1 MKSRLICAIVLLA
14 AGIQGAFAQQATG
27 ASLNSNVFEQV
38 RYADQFQWSQKPA
51 GAISVG
57 VNTVT
62 INSIRGISEVSV
74 EPGLLGTYH
83 VIHKLRISGS
93 GKPEIVTLTGTT
105 CTGSSS
111 GTCKITF
118 TATSAHAEGYTIGT
132 ATAGFQ
138 EANVDCFGQYNGT
151 NPTTTCVIKGS
162 PYTVNGHFIFYATFN
177 LQNISGSGGNVILSC
192 EGATLEDGVSGA
204 AMILYGGGSW
214 IGPEHGTIRDCH
226 FAAYPGIGRAGN
238 GTQIYVWDKGQNL
251 AMRNNTF
258 NGYINPNDVLDT
270 MIQVS
275 ADQGFVLDHNDFN
288 DSPVKCDTAWCGPL
302 VYGDASHGAAIGN
315 ISNNNFSTGTGSA
328 IDWVSGNGLTLSS
341 NVFQNW
347 NKYPWRYSAGYQTVT
362 DNGGN
367 YYEGNP
373 RAINP
378 DFGVPNYGA
387 HTGRQVG
394 ISGSVVE
401 YHANT
406 DRGAALG
413 VLRFTTTG
421 KNLYSYYI
429 VGNDGSGHSTRPLF
443 IGDAATDGTTTFVI
457 RYLKFN
463 AATYDVLR
471 AGPKTQDGTDAAPW
485 GTGNWA
491 VATGQVCTANPCA
504 FTETFAPPK
513 TYTVRSEFQSST
525 YTPKIDYWPVPLF
538 LNNAGIGPAVY
549 IGPGIDGFVSTSSQ
563 SGYFA
568 YYDAIFTS
576 EPSSGGAV
584 TGMHILHLNPLEAGG
599 GPNANPGALILNPD
613 GQTVGMF
620 NRKGRINM
628 PSLSQTNRNYL
639 NLHDNMLYQ
648 TFDSAS
654 AKTLA
659 TPGHQPLLD
668 GDDCGMGYDKNAS
681 YLAFMCGNPISFYVN
696 HKFDSGASKIFQI
709 LSTGLLINKGISP
722 SSGSGYQAIRTVA
735 GCATTTSSGAT
746 CTTTVTWTSAFADAN
761 YTPHCDGLEIASG
774 VPLNGGIAAK
784 TAASVTFQTVAA
796 TAKAAQFK
804 NVVCSAIHD

>member
-1 MKSRLICAIVLLA
+1 MKYRLILTILLI
-14 AGIQGAFAQQATG
+14 GPGTQLFSAQTATD

-38 RYADQFQWSQKPA
+38 RYADQFQWSQTPA

-62 INSIRGISEVSV
+62 IDSIRGISAVSV
-74 EPGLLGTYH
+74 EPGLLGKYH
-83 VIHKLRISGS
+83 LIHKLRISGS
-93 GKPEIVTLTGTT
+93 GKPEVVTLTATT

-111 GTCKITF
+111 GTCTVTF
-118 TATSAHAEGYTIGT
+118 AAANAHAEGYTLST

-138 EANVDCFGQYNGT
+138 EANVDCFGQFNGT

-162 PYTVNGHFIFYATFN
+162 PYTVNGHFIFYGTFN
-177 LQNISGSGGNVILSC
+177 LQNIGGSGGNVILSC
-192 EGATLEDGVSGA
+192 EGATLEDDVSGA

-226 FAAYPGIGRAGN
+226 FAPYPGVGRAAN
-238 GTQIYVWDKGQNL
+238 GTQIYAWDKGQNL

-258 NGYINPNDVLDT
+258 NGFINPRDVVDT
-270 MIQVS
+270 MIQIS
-275 ADQGFVLDHNDFN
+275 GDQGFVLDHNDFN
-288 DSPVKCDTAWCGPL
+288 GSPVKCDAIWCGPL
-302 VYGDASHGAAIGN
+302 IYGDGTDGAAIGN
-315 ISNNNFSTGTGSA
+315 ISNNVFSSLAGSD
-328 IDWVSGNGLTLSS
+328 IDWLSGNGLTLSN

-347 NKYPWRYSAGYQTVT
+347 IKYPWRYRAGYQTVT

-367 YYEGNP
+367 YYEGNS

-378 DFGVPNYGA
+378 DFGVPNYAA

-394 ISGSVVE
+394 VSGSVVE
-401 YHANT
+401 YHAST
-406 DRGAALG
+406 DRGTALG
-413 VLRFTTTG
+413 VLRFTNTG
-421 KNLYSYYI
+421 KDIYSYYI
-429 VGNDGSGHSTRPLF
+429 VGNDDSGHSTRPLF
-443 IGDAATDGTTTFVI
+443 IGDAATDGKTSFTI
-457 RYLKFN
+457 RYLKFG

-471 AGPKTQDGTDAAPW
+471 AGPKAQDGTDAAPW

-491 VATGQVCTANPCA
+491 VATGQVCSANPCT
-504 FTETFAPPK
+504 FTETFTGPK
-513 TYTVRSEFQSST
+513 TYTVMSEFQASS
-525 YTPKIDYWPVPLF
+525 YAPAIEYWPVPLF
-538 LNNAGIGPAVY
+538 LNNVGPGPAVY
-549 IGPGIDGFVSTSSQ
+549 IGPAVDGFVSTSSQ
-563 SGYFA
+563 SGYFS

-576 EPSSGGAV
+576 EAGSRGAV
-584 TGMHILHLNPLEAGG
+584 TGMHILHLAPLQAGG
-599 GPNANPGALILNPD
+599 GSNANPGAFILNPD
-613 GQTVGMF
+613 AQTVGMS

-628 PSLSQTNRNYL
+628 PSLSQTNKMYV
-639 NLHDNMLYQ
+639 NLHDNLLYQ

-668 GDDCGMGYDKNAS
+668 AGDCGMGYDKNAS

-696 HKFDSGASKIFQI
+696 HKFDSGTSKVLQI

-722 SSGSGYQAIRTVA
+722 SSGSGYQAVRTVA
-735 GCATTTSSGAT
+735 GCQTAASAGAT

-804 NVVCSAIHD
+804 NIVCSAIHD